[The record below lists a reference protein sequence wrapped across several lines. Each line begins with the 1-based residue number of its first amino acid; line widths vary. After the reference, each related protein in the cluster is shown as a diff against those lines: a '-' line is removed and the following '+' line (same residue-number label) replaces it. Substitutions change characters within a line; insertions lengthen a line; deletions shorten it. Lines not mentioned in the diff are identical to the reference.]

1 MKNRDLKFQELKSG
15 TRILL
20 KT

>member
-1 MKNRDLKFQELKSG
+1 MKNRDLKFQELKSE
-15 TRILL
+15 TRVLL